1 MSKETYT
8 LVFNWKKVS
17 IGIKIF
23 LLINAILSVV
33 LVPFCWLDGKIQL
46 VPLAILGVWGLI
58 FLLVVFVT
66 LFRITMVK
74 IEEYLKE
81 YSNQSDED

>member
-8 LVFNWKKVS
+8 LAVNWKKVR

-23 LLINAILSVV
+23 LLINAILSII

-46 VPLAILGVWGLI
+46 APLAILGVWGLI
-58 FLLVVFVT
+58 FLLVVFMT
-66 LFRITMVK
+66 LVRITEK
-74 IEEYLKE
+74 YLKE